1 MSKNKI
7 NKTMNSND
15 LYDLYLYITDTMFDF
30 YNNIDEMNT
39 TDIENYFNRIKN
51 FIIKKNGKII
61 LEKAATKKAAEHDE
75 REFSILLDSH
85 KNTII
90 ENIVA
95 IEYHRKLKKIKK
107 FNKLE
112 INRIEENLITI
123 KPNDLNGTN
132 NNSDLNLN
140 NINVNKIFNEENKR
154 KFVFVIKTDESIKRT
169 DIMNKL
175 KSKKEK
181 YEEFFSVKE
190 KNDGNKLNNYYIYIK
205 CKTVS
210 NFPLKEYKNLEYNMD
225 KVNRN
230 KKRESILSKGEKENF

>member
-1 MSKNKI
+1 
-7 NKTMNSND
+7 MNSND
-15 LYDLYLYITDTMFDF
+15 LYDLYLNIIDTMFDF
-30 YNNIDEMNT
+30 YNNIDEMNVT
-39 TDIENYFNRIKN
+39 EIENYFNRIKQ

-75 REFSILLDSH
+75 REFLILLDQH

-90 ENIVA
+90 ENIEA
-95 IEYHRKLKKIKK
+95 IEYHRNFKKLRK
-107 FNKLE
+107 FDILNIERLE
-112 INRIEENLITI
+112 NNVISI
-123 KPNDLNGTN
+123 KPNEIIKTN
-132 NNSDLNLN
+132 NNSEIILN
-140 NINVNKIFNEENKR
+140 NNDKNKNLPDENKR

-175 KSKKEK
+175 KAKTEK

-205 CKTVS
+205 CKKLS
-210 NFPLKEYKNLEYNMD
+210 KFPLKEYKNFEYNMD

-230 KKRESILSKGEKENF
+230 KKRESILSKGEKENI